1 MSSLL
6 KNPRILV
13 AGLAALV
20 LVLGSLIYRDVFVPT
35 KNAASTLNL
44 YTVAR
49 RTVTSSVIGTGS
61 LVPMT
66 QRNVSFRVSGTLSE
80 IDVHVGD
87 HVSAGQVLARIDATA
102 EQQAL
107 AAAQANLQVA
117 QANLQA
123 VQRPLTSAEIAQLQ
137 HAYQTAVQTYN
148 DTVASVNLA
157 NAQDASQVSAD
168 QAQLSADQQALTF
181 NATYQADLQALNAAK
196 ANLSAAIAVF
206 DADGCKSQTYPY
218 SGVCVT
224 DFATVSSD
232 QLTVSTDQSAI
243 NATPAVMQMNTDQT
257 KLNTDLTKQQSDRTN
272 GQHSINA
279 AAASVT
285 NAKDQLATQTQAKP
299 NQIASAQAQVTS
311 AQASVQAAQ
320 QNLDATT
327 LVAPIAGNVNSINGV
342 VGDGVGPGA
351 GVTPEAPGTE
361 APLPSTGASSSSF
374 MVIGNDSAMVTVV
387 PFAESDASKIA
398 YNQDVTITFDAL
410 PNVTV
415 NGKVIA
421 VAGSPVVTSGVVNY
435 YATIS
440 LDQTDK
446 NLKEGM
452 TSNATVVVSTATN
465 AIVVPNL
472 AITRLGGQAYVNVY
486 VNGQEVQTGIETGI
500 VGDQYTEVTSG
511 LNPGMQVVIPAL
523 RVPSSGTTNRSTGGG
538 VRFGGGG

>member
-1 MSSLL
+1 MIRFFR
-6 KNPRILV
+6 NTRIAV
-13 AGLAALV
+13 AALAAVALV
-20 LVLGSLIYRDVFVPT
+20 LGALIYRDMFVPA

-49 RTVTSSVIGTGS
+49 RTVTASVTGTGS

-66 QRNVSFRVSGTLSE
+66 QRNVGFRVSGTLTE

-87 HVSAGQVLARIDATA
+87 HVTVGQVLARIDPTL

-117 QANLQA
+117 ETNLQS
-123 VQRPLTSAEIAQLQ
+123 VETPLTSAQIAQLQ
-137 HAYQTAVQTYN
+137 HAYQQAVQTYN

-168 QAQLSADQQALTF
+168 QAQLTADQQALTF
-181 NATYQADLQALNAAK
+181 NATYQADLQALNTAK
-196 ANLSAAIAVF
+196 ANLDAAIATF

-224 DFATVSSD
+224 DFTTVSND
-232 QLTVSTDQSAI
+232 QLAVTTDQNTI
-243 NATPAVMQMNTDQT
+243 NTMPAVTQVNTDQA
-257 KLNTDLTKQQSDRTN
+257 KLNADVAKQQADKIA

-279 AAASVT
+279 AAAAITS
-285 NAKDQLATQTQAKP
+285 ARDQLATQTQTKP

-311 AQASVQAAQ
+311 AQTAVQTAQ
-320 QNLDATT
+320 QNLNATT
-327 LVAPIAGNVNSINGV
+327 LVAPIEGNVDAINGV
-342 VGDGVGPGA
+342 VGDGVGTGQGSTA
-351 GVTPEAPGTE
+351 EAPGTQ
-361 APLPSTGASSSSF
+361 APLPTSGASASSF
-374 MVIGNDSAMVTVV
+374 IVIGNDAAMVTVV
-387 PFAESDASKIA
+387 PFAESDAAKVAS
-398 YNQDVTITFDAL
+398 NQDATITFDAL

-415 NGKVIA
+415 SGKVLA
-421 VAGSPVVTSGVVNY
+421 VATAPVVTSGVVNY

-446 NLKEGM
+446 NLREGM

-465 AIVVPNL
+465 VVVVPNL

-486 VNGQEVQTGIETGI
+486 QNGREVQTAIETGV

-511 LNPGMQVVIPAL
+511 LTPGMQVVIPTL
-523 RVPSSGTTNRSTGGG
+523 RVPSGSTTNRGSGGP